1 MTLLAQFL
9 LNSSLKEADVDLMYM
24 PRPIREENPLK
35 KFAEAS
41 LEKPGMYLIAL
52 RAHLA
57 RGKTALGNVINSV
70 AGALPHPPGI
80 QKADEA

>member
-1 MTLLAQFL
+1 MHLPD
-9 LNSSLKEADVDLMYM
+9 S
-24 PRPIREENPLK
+24 IRAENPLK

-57 RGKTALGNVINSV
+57 HSKTALGDVIHSV
-70 AGALPHPPGI
+70 AEALPRPGSA
-80 QKADEA
+80 QKPDEA